1 MVESIF
7 QNLWSVLAVDD
18 EKINGKTR
26 ELQIDHFLRFF
37 FQTCLASLDF
47 GRRLLD
53 VNYGD
58 GEGASVC
65 ANSVK
70 IQVLTVA
77 RPVKIFEEIFARYN
91 FSKSVWKF

>member
-47 GRRLLD
+47 GRRLLLFHSI
-53 VNYGD
+53 
-58 GEGASVC
+58 EC
-65 ANSVK
+65 K
-70 IQVLTVA
+70 ITNLQSLMSSP
-77 RPVKIFEEIFARYN
+77 R
-91 FSKSVWKF
+91 

>member
-47 GRRLLD
+47 GRRLLII
-53 VNYGD
+53 V
-58 GEGASVC
+58 
-65 ANSVK
+65 
-70 IQVLTVA
+70 
-77 RPVKIFEEIFARYN
+77 IFIPLHHIFTAY
-91 FSKSVWKF
+91 